1 VAVSARRRDTGA
13 MRHAAARIRTR
24 VHNEDGIALV
34 MAVLIMAVL
43 TVTFTALI
51 FMTSASSRHASS
63 TNAGDQ
69 AYSLAEAGLNNAI
82 SVLEA
87 NYPGSA
93 TYPGNTGLL
102 PSRSTVY
109 GTGSCT
115 PPANNCVT
123 WSGAVSGPLIGSPWR
138 YQWTIT
144 STGTVQNPTG
154 PGAAPITR
162 MATAIVPI
170 VVADTVP
177 TGPASPL
184 NFLYAGANMSFENSV
199 HVKAQVYVTNDLHLD
214 NTSVIDG
221 AAQKVAV
228 GHDLYLNGPQNQ
240 IGLTGG
246 SDPRI
251 AEIHVV
257 HQCSSKANPTL
268 HTCGPLQAQ
277 WDTDKIFAPAGAAD
291 NAIPLG
297 FLAYTPQLTCCAL
310 PSPTTP
316 ASNLG
321 YAYVNAELG
330 PYSPCTVTSGTP
342 PIFDTASGTPDNAV
356 NMSATPTT
364 AINLTPAASYTCQS
378 WGGGSKLAE
387 LSWNATTCVLTIQQ
401 TIFIDGSIYILP
413 PNSCPVSNTARY
425 TGQGTI
431 YASGTFGMKNASI
444 CATHTGYTGACDYT
458 GTSPWNPNLSALVIV
473 ADGAAGGCCAQ
484 GQGSDFNTGDGIEIK
499 NANFQGV
506 LIAANGIRVETTS
519 KVQGPMISVYKDVWA
534 GESNDI
540 IFPPVLFAPA
550 GGGGPVAPPPLPK
563 LLPPQNYSGG

>member
-1 VAVSARRRDTGA
+1 
-13 MRHAAARIRTR
+13 MRHAAARLRAR

-34 MAVLIMAVL
+34 MAVLILAVL
-43 TVTFTALI
+43 TVSLATVI
-51 FMTSASSRHASS
+51 FMTNASGRHASS
-63 TNAGDQ
+63 TNAGAK
-69 AYSLAEAGLNNAI
+69 AYSLAEAGVNNAI

-87 NYPGSA
+87 NYPGST

-115 PPANNCVT
+115 PPVNNCVT
-123 WSGAVSGPLIGSPWR
+123 WSGTMSPPLIGSPWR
-138 YQWTIT
+138 YEWRLT
-144 STGTVQNPTG
+144 STGSVQNPTG
-154 PGAAPITR
+154 PSAAPITR
-162 MATAIVPI
+162 TATAIVPV

-228 GHDLYLNGPQNQ
+228 GHDLYVNGPQNQ

-251 AEIHVV
+251 AENYVV

-268 HTCGPLQAQ
+268 HTCGPTTAQ
-277 WDTDKIFAPAGAAD
+277 WDADKIFATTTGSAIPAG
-291 NAIPLG
+291 
-297 FLAYTPQLTCCAL
+297 FLSYTPQLTCC
-310 PSPTTP
+310 T
-316 ASNLG
+316 LG
-321 YAYVNAELG
+321 STNIGSAYQLAELG

-342 PIFDTASGTPDNAV
+342 PIFDTASGTPDNMV

-364 AINLTPAASYTCQS
+364 AINLTPATSYTCQS
-378 WGGGSKLAE
+378 WAGGTKLAE

-401 TIFIDGSIYILP
+401 TIFIDGSIYIAP
-413 PNSCPVSNTARY
+413 SNSCPVSNTARY

-431 YASGTFGMKNASI
+431 YASGTFGMKNGSI
-444 CATHTGYTGACDYT
+444 CATHTGYTGACDYSA
-458 GTSPWNPNLSALVIV
+458 TSPWDPNKAALVIV

-506 LIAANGIRVETTS
+506 LIAANGITVETTS
-519 KVQGPMISVYKDVWA
+519 KVQGPMISVYKNVWA

-540 IFPPVLFAPA
+540 VFPPVLFAPA

-563 LLPPQNYSGG
+563 LLPPQNFSGG